1 MRVKALNLLKEKLK
15 PLALLDEF
23 KVAGVFA
30 NWWEEL
36 IYDFKTI
43 LSEGEIN
50 ELLEEIE
57 DWEEEEQGEK
67 TLSKTLKYLKKLV
80 DDLKKSGRDIALK

>member
-1 MRVKALNLLKEKLK
+1 MLKEKLK